1 MRQCLSYYHICAH
14 EYLGFLCQSLHL
26 GVVFPVCLLLVIVV
40 GQETHQ
46 FIPVEQKVKSR
57 GTDFKSC
64 ECGVVVQEH
73 FCPLSMC
80 NLANWGWGG
89 CLAVIFIV

>member
-46 FIPVEQKVKSR
+46 FIPVEQKVEEPTSKAVSVGLWFR
-57 GTDFKSC
+57 SIFALCQCVTW
-64 ECGVVVQEH
+64 QT
-73 FCPLSMC
+73 
-80 NLANWGWGG
+80 GG
-89 CLAVIFIV
+89 AASQLFL